1 MAESSE
7 PHKIKLT
14 VKTPKDKKDVEVPE
28 EASVKELKEIV
39 AEKFGAT
46 SEQVCLIF
54 AGKIL
59 KDQETL
65 KGHNLKDGLTVHL
78 VIKSV
83 NTSRATQETTSNV
96 SSNTTSQ
103 PSTTPSR
110 PTEPSSSSP
119 FGIGGLGGLAGLSN
133 MGLGSGNFMEMQQNM
148 QRELLSNPDT
158 LRQMMD
164 NPLVQSLMSNPD
176 YMRQI
181 LTSNPQ
187 MQQLLE
193 RHPEINHV
201 MNNPEL
207 LRQTMEIAR
216 NPAMLQELM
225 RSQDRALSNL
235 ESIPGGYSALQRMY
249 RDIQEPMF
257 NAAQEQF
264 GGNPFAA
271 LVNNA
276 GSVAGSANPQAG
288 QENRAPLPNPWSGL
302 SSTQSS
308 GTSSEAR
315 TTGENRSTTTPATQG
330 MPGMTGML
338 NSPGMQ
344 SLMQQIVDNPQLMQ
358 SMMNA
363 PYVQSMFQQ
372 MGSNPQLAEQMI
384 LNNPLFASNPA
395 MQEQM
400 RTMLPTFMSQLNNP
414 EIQSLVTNPQAM
426 SAMMQIQQGME
437 QLRQVAPSFATTLG
451 LGTLPPPLN
460 PATSTVPTSSA
471 TTSTTSPPAPTTT
484 QPGSDAFSNMMASM
498 LTSLAGQGGMGSG
511 IGGVGGSTQPPE
523 ERYRSQLEQLAAMG
537 FINRDANLQALI
549 ATFGDVNAAVERLL
563 QNRPMI

>member
-1 MAESSE
+1 MAESNE
-7 PHKIKLT
+7 TPKIKLT
-14 VKTPKDKKDVEVPE
+14 VKTPKDKKDVEVSE
-28 EASVKELKEIV
+28 EATVQELKGVV
-39 AEKFGAT
+39 AEQFGAT
-46 SEQVCLIF
+46 LEQVCLIF

-65 KGHNLKDGLTVHL
+65 KQHNLKDGLTVHL
-78 VIKSV
+78 VIKTG
-83 NTSRATQETTSNV
+83 NRTTQESPNNPPVPPQTTN
-96 SSNTTSQ
+96 
-103 PSTTPSR
+103 PTTPSR
-110 PTEPSSSSP
+110 SAAGTNTP
-119 FGIGGLGGLAGLSN
+119 FGIGGLGGLAGLGN
-133 MGLGSGNFMEMQQNM
+133 LGFGSGSFQEMQQNM
-148 QRELLSNPDT
+148 QQELMSNPDT

-187 MQQLLE
+187 MQNLLE

-271 LVNNA
+271 LVNNGASPNSAA
-276 GSVAGSANPQAG
+276 GNPQAG
-288 QENRAPLPNPWSGL
+288 QENRAPLPNPWGSG
-302 SSTQSS
+302 SAPARDSETGSS
-308 GTSSEAR
+308 GETRSSAP
-315 TTGENRSTTTPATQG
+315 SSS
-330 MPGMTGML
+330 PGMAGMI

-344 SLMQQIVDNPQLMQ
+344 SLMQQMLDNPQLMQ
-358 SMMNA
+358 NMMNA
-363 PYVQSMFQQ
+363 PYTQSIFQQ
-372 MGSNPQLAEQMI
+372 MATNPDLAEQI
-384 LNNPLFASNPA
+384 VVNNPLFASNPA
-395 MQEQM
+395 MQQQM
-400 RTMLPTFMSQLNNP
+400 RTMLPTFMSQLANP
-414 EIQSLVTNPQAM
+414 EVQNLVTNPQAL

-437 QLRQVAPSFATTLG
+437 QLRQVAPSFATNLG
-451 LGTLPPPLN
+451 LGQSIPPGLN
-460 PATSTVPTSSA
+460 PSAPGTNSTTGSAPSA
-471 TTSTTSPPAPTTT
+471 TTPSATG
-484 QPGSDAFSNMMASM
+484 QDAFSNMMASM
-498 LTSLAGQGGMGSG
+498 LTSLAGQGGVS
-511 IGGVGGSTQPPE
+511 GSTQPPE
-523 ERYRSQLEQLAAMG
+523 ERYRSQLEQLTAMG
-537 FINRDANLQALI
+537 FINREANIQALI

>member
-7 PHKIKLT
+7 TKNIKLT
-14 VKTPKDKKDVEVPE
+14 LKTPKEKKDVEVSE
-28 EASVKELKEIV
+28 EASIKELKEIV

-46 SEQVCLIF
+46 FEQVCLIF

-59 KDQETL
+59 KDQDTL
-65 KGHNLKDGLTVHL
+65 KMHNLKDGLTVHL
-78 VIKSV
+78 VIKS
-83 NTSRATQETTSNV
+83 TTRSTQESPNNVTSAPPTTTTPPTQPTTS
-96 SSNTTSQ
+96 SA
-103 PSTTPSR
+103 
-110 PTEPSSSSP
+110 P

-133 MGLGSGNFMEMQQNM
+133 LGMGSGNFMEMQQNM
-148 QRELLSNPDT
+148 QRELLSNPDM

-164 NPLVQSLMSNPD
+164 SPLVQSLMTNPD
-176 YMRQI
+176 YMRHI

-201 MNNPEL
+201 LNNPEL

-264 GGNPFAA
+264 GSNPFAA
-271 LVNNA
+271 LVNNSGA
-276 GSVAGSANPQAG
+276 TLTGSANPQAG
-288 QENRAPLPNPWSGL
+288 QENRAPLPNPWSG
-302 SSTQSS
+302 SP
-308 GTSSEAR
+308 
-315 TTGENRSTTTPATQG
+315 TPAGSGSDGSARETGSTPSNSRPANTEGLSG
-330 MPGMTGML
+330 MFS
-338 NSPGMQ
+338 SPGMQ
-344 SLMQQIVDNPQLMQ
+344 SLMQQMMDNPQLMQ
-358 SMMNA
+358 NMMNA
-363 PYVQSMFQQ
+363 PYVQGMFQNIS
-372 MGSNPQLAEQMI
+372 SNPELAEQI
-384 LNNPLFASNPA
+384 IVNNPLFAGNPA

-400 RTMLPTFMSQLNNP
+400 RNMVPMFMTQMANP
-414 EIQSLVTNPQAM
+414 EVQNLVTNPQAM

-437 QLRQVAPSFATTLG
+437 QLRQVAPSFASTLG
-451 LGTLPPPLN
+451 LGGTLPPTLN
-460 PATSTVPTSSA
+460 TTSS
-471 TTSTTSPPAPTTT
+471 TTGTTSPPATTT
-484 QPGSDAFSNMMASM
+484 STSSTTARPGQDAFSNLMASM
-498 LTSLAGQGGMGSG
+498 LTSLAGQGGQSG
-511 IGGVGGSTQPPE
+511 NGLGASTPAQPPE
-523 ERYRSQLEQLAAMG
+523 ERYRSQLEQLTAMG
-537 FINRDANLQALI
+537 FINREANLQALI